1 MRESNLRSRI
11 TTSTATLPVVA
22 ILCGA
27 VWAAHLGTT
36 PAGLGVVALVALMT
50 YLMVEL
56 NARHALLRVR
66 SRMVSTVFL
75 LVATALPSVLTLSQ
89 AFAATALTAMLF
101 PLFAVYQAGQ
111 RPGLVY
117 YSGVC
122 LGTGSLVYPPMLL
135 LALPLLAAMGIF
147 LRVLNVRH
155 FFALLFGM
163 VTPYWIAAAWGLW
176 QGCAD
181 AMAGEWLCRMPF
193 TTPCYH
199 ALPAGAHISA
209 ALIVGLS
216 VPAIVHTLRTAYNDK
231 IRTRM
236 YFYTLIMLHL
246 TMLGALAA
254 QPQHYAMLLPLLT
267 VTTAPLAAHHFT
279 LSRGRSA
286 LLWFLICL
294 MATAAVM
301 VYRIYILHGIV
312 R

>member
-22 ILCGA
+22 ILCGTI
-27 VWAAHLGTT
+27 WAANLDTT
-36 PAGLGVVALVALMT
+36 PTGTGVVALVAVMT

-66 SRMVSTVFL
+66 SRMVSTMFL
-75 LVATALPSVLTLSQ
+75 LVVTALPWALTLTE
-89 AFAATALTAMLF
+89 ALTATALTAMLF
-101 PLFAVYQAGQ
+101 PLFAVYQGGR

-117 YSGVC
+117 YMGVC
-122 LGTGSLVYPPMLL
+122 LAIGSMAYPPMLL
-135 LALPLLAAMGIF
+135 LSLPLLAAMAIF
-147 LRVLNVRH
+147 LRVLNARH

-181 AMAGEWLCRMPF
+181 AMADQWLQQWTF
-193 TTPCYH
+193 TAPCYD
-199 ALPAGAHISA
+199 ALPAPAITGA
-209 ALIVGLS
+209 ALIAGIS

-236 YFYTLIMLHL
+236 YFYTLTVLHL
-246 TMLGALAA
+246 TLLGALAA

-286 LLWFLICL
+286 LLWFIICL
-294 MATAAVM
+294 TAIAAVIVGKICM
-301 VYRIYILHGIV
+301 LHGIV